1 MEKSAVEWFADRIKH
16 GGLVTKKQFN
26 ELLDQAKEMEAQ
38 QKGYSEDQVKQA
50 ITNFY
55 MNDLLLTEEN
65 LTKVIN
71 NLKQEKQ

>member
-1 MEKSAVEWFADRIKH
+1 MKSAVEWFADRIKH

-26 ELLDQAKEMEAQ
+26 ELLDQAKEMEVQ

-71 NLKQEKQ
+71 NLKQEEQ

>member
-71 NLKQEKQ
+71 NLKQEEQ

>member
-1 MEKSAVEWFADRIKH
+1 
-16 GGLVTKKQFN
+16 
-26 ELLDQAKEMEAQ
+26 MEAK

-71 NLKQEKQ
+71 NLKQQEQ